1 MNMKAICD
9 FTTIPSLQ
17 KQGEPFGFPA
27 CFLPLMGK
35 AFVQHVLEYIERLG
49 IQDLDIYLSQYADEL
64 EKFIGDGER
73 WGVRIT
79 YHLLKQKSSV
89 LSRIARDLKPN
100 EDLFLLCNNLCLPFI
115 RKEQLS
121 QPISFRD
128 TSAAG
133 ADSLWRVCSKDQ
145 LQSELPGVA
154 VEMLSVQSAA
164 SYLES
169 LKHILSRKGEGL
181 IVMGKE
187 VREGIWT
194 GPGTKIPP
202 TCTLV
207 APVYLGPQVS
217 IGEQAIIGPVT
228 EIGAGCI
235 IDTGSYVIGSS
246 VLAGS
251 FVGRN
256 LDVRGCI
263 VNQNRILNAELST
276 VYAAAD
282 EVLFTAVEVNDALPS
297 KPPVPVLSR
306 LVALILGIL
315 TLPILGLLW
324 LYQLIVV
331 HKTRHHLTVVC
342 HPQQLDS
349 SRLGEPKTMLIH
361 LLRKRAQTRGSLWK
375 HFAWHLIPGFWMIV
389 SGKARFFGIP
399 YKTIEDFKHLSR
411 DWQGLYLRSI
421 PGIISEAD
429 IIYSQYPGDEMLFA
443 AEMYYSV
450 MESTRYNAKLLGRYL
465 KQLFLGRDK

>member
-49 IQDLDIYLSQYADEL
+49 IHDLDIYLSQYADDL
-64 EKFIGDGER
+64 ERFIGDGER

-89 LSRIARDLKPN
+89 LSRIAKDVKPA
-100 EDLFLLCNNLCLPFI
+100 EELFLLCNNLHLPFI
-115 RKEQLS
+115 TKEQLS
-121 QPISFRD
+121 QPASFCD
-128 TSAAG
+128 TSASS
-133 ADSLWRVCSKDQ
+133 ADTLWKVCTKEQ
-145 LQSELPGVA
+145 LESELPPVA
-154 VEMLSVQSAA
+154 VETLSVESAA
-164 SYLES
+164 SYLQS
-169 LKHILSRKGEGL
+169 LKQILSRKGEGL

-187 VREGIWT
+187 VREGIWA

-207 APVYLGPQVS
+207 APVYMGSQVS
-217 IGEQAIIGPVT
+217 IGDQAIIGPVA

-246 VLAGS
+246 VLSGS
-251 FVGRN
+251 FIGRN

-276 VYAAAD
+276 VYAATD

-297 KPPVPVLSR
+297 KPPVPALSR
-306 LVALILGIL
+306 IVALLLGIL
-315 TLPILGLLW
+315 TLPVLGLLW

-331 HKTRHHLTVVC
+331 RKPWHYLTVVC
-342 HPQQLDS
+342 HPQQVDS
-349 SRLGEPKTMLIH
+349 SQLSEPKTMLLH
-361 LLRKRAQTRGSLWK
+361 VLRKRAQTRGSQWK
-375 HFAWHLIPGFWMIV
+375 HLAWHLIPGFWMIV
-389 SGKARFFGIP
+389 GGKARFFGIP

-443 AEMYYSV
+443 AEMYCSV
-450 MESTRYNAKLLGRYL
+450 MESPRYNAKLLGRYV
-465 KQLFLGRDK
+465 KQLICGRD